1 MSFSG
6 KMITMNDA
14 APVISAKNVW
24 KLFGANPKGYLR
36 SIEPDRSFDDIR
48 DDGYIAGVKDVSI
61 DVGRGEMLVIMG
73 LSGSGKSTL
82 VRCFCRLHEI
92 TGGTIEVEGE
102 DIMSL
107 GQKQL
112 IDLRRRKMGMVFQ
125 SFGLLPHRTVLEN
138 VAFPLEMRGQDRHE
152 RRERALE
159 VIELVGLS
167 GREDYFPRELSGG
180 QQQRAALA
188 RAMAPEPQV
197 LLMDEP
203 FASVDIVLRR
213 RLRRDCRRLLR
224 AAGTTTILVTHDP
237 EEALD
242 IADYIAV
249 MEDGRII
256 QFGSPEDLHDR
267 PATPSV
273 GAIFGGAQ
281 VVAAKRDGDVLQTSL
296 GAWPVSCVAGDMPSA
311 SEVDLLVHAETLDC
325 IKDAGGLVVV
335 DVHPLGV
342 ASRLLLQTAS
352 GEEITVQTTAA
363 VEEGAHYRVVPRDA
377 SVRAFASG

>member
-1 MSFSG
+1 MSLEFQHIAHAYTGRTGRVEALSDIAFTAPAG
-6 KMITMNDA
+6 KITCLLG
-14 APVISAKNVW
+14 S
-24 KLFGANPKGYLR
+24 
-36 SIEPDRSFDDIR
+36 
-48 DDGYIAGVKDVSI
+48 
-61 DVGRGEMLVIMG
+61 
-73 LSGSGKSTL
+73 SGSGKSTL
-82 VRCFCRLHEI
+82 LN
-92 TGGTIEVEGE
+92 
-102 DIMSL
+102 L
-107 GQKQL
+107 AA
-112 IDLRRRKMGMVFQ
+112 
-125 SFGLLPHRTVLEN
+125 GLLPVQSGRII
-138 VAFPLEMRGQDRHE
+138 VAGEEIASASRNPAPEARPIGLVFQDGALFPHMTI
-152 RRERALE
+152 AKN
-159 VIELVGLS
+159 IAFGLS
-167 GREDYFPRELSGG
+167 GGRSDAVIEQWLERVGLAGLGSRFPHELSGG